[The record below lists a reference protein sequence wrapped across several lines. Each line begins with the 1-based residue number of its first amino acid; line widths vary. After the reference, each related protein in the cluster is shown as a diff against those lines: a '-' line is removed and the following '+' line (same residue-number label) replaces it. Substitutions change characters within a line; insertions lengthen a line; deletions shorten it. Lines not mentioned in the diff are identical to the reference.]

1 MKNSEIADIFY
12 EIANLLEIKGIEFKP
27 AAYRRAAQN
36 ITQLQEEITEI
47 HKKGALKEISGVGES
62 IAAKIKEILETG
74 KLQYLEDLRKEF
86 PTGVLELVKIGGI
99 GPKIALKLSKDY
111 GIKSVEELE
120 NAAKEG
126 RIRKIKGFGPKKEE
140 NILRSI
146 EVFKAAKG
154 TFLLGEILPLAKTL
168 ESKIKELSV
177 VSKINVAGSIR
188 RKKETVRD
196 IYIIVTSKE
205 PDKIINFFTKL
216 PIVNEILA
224 EGETKCSVVLNNK
237 IQVDLRI
244 VDEDSYGSAL
254 QYFTGSK
261 EHNIELREL
270 AKKRNWK
277 LNEYGLYDNT
287 NNSKIAGK
295 EEAEIYKALGMD
307 FIEPELRENSGEI
320 ESALK
325 GTLPNLINFNDVKGD
340 LHMHTTW
347 SDGSNSIEEMAL
359 ASKKLGYEYIA
370 ICDHSAALK
379 VAGGLSE
386 EDILK
391 QIKEIKKIN
400 RKFEDFT
407 VLSGIEL
414 NIDSKGYLDV
424 NNTILKDLDFVIA
437 SVHSGFKQDE
447 QVLTN
452 RVLSAMSND
461 YVNAIGHPTGR
472 LINRRP
478 SYKIDI
484 HKVFETASELGIF
497 LEINAFIDRLDLS
510 DINCKMAKEYNSTF
524 VIGTDAHNINEL
536 KFMEY
541 GVFVA
546 KRGWLE
552 KENVV
557 NALSLKDLRIKLK
570 S

>member
-1 MKNSEIADIFY
+1 MKNSEIAEIFY
-12 EIANLLEIKGIEFKP
+12 EIADFLEIKGIEFKP

-36 ITQLQEEITEI
+36 IELLQEDIVKI
-47 HKKGALKEISGVGES
+47 HRKGALKEISGVGES

-74 KLQYLEDLRKEF
+74 KLKYLENLRKEI
-86 PTGVLELVKIGGI
+86 PTGVLELVKIKGI
-99 GPKIALKLSKDY
+99 GSKIAIMLSKDY

-120 NAAKEG
+120 TAAKEG
-126 RIRKIKGFGPKKEE
+126 RIRELKGFGPKKEE

-154 TFLLGEILPLAKTL
+154 TFLLGEILPLAKKL
-168 ESKIKELSV
+168 ESKIKDLSV
-177 VSKINVAGSIR
+177 ISKVYVAGSIR

-196 IYIIVTSKE
+196 IDIIVLSKE
-205 PDKIINFFTKL
+205 PKNVINFFTKL

-277 LNEYGLYDNT
+277 LNEYGLFDKT

-295 EEAEIYKALGMD
+295 EETEIYKALGMD

-325 GTLPNLINFNDVKGD
+325 RTLPNLINFKDVKSD

-359 ASKKLGYEYIA
+359 ESKKLGYEYIA

-386 EDILK
+386 EDISK
-391 QIKEIKKIN
+391 QIKEIEKLN

-407 VLSGIEL
+407 ILAGIEL
-414 NIDSKGYLDV
+414 NIDSNGRLDV

-447 QVLTN
+447 RVLTN
-452 RVLSAMSND
+452 RVLSAMHND

-478 SYKIDI
+478 SYKIDLQ
-484 HKVFETASELGIF
+484 KLFESASNLGIF

-510 DINCKMAKEYNSTF
+510 DVNCKKAKEYNSSF

-552 KENVV
+552 KKDVINTQ
-557 NALSLKDLRIKLK
+557 SLKDLRIKLK